1 MRNFLLTI
9 NNNKYII
16 KKKHELVVLNMSREA
31 IAKTLRRLR
40 LQSGL
45 TASEVGALI
54 GKSGKTVNAW
64 ENNRGQPDAD
74 MLMNLCDLY
83 NVKDILSEFR
93 EVERDVFTVSHH
105 EKEVVTAYRE
115 NSDMQP
121 AVDRLLGVKNNKN
134 KKKITVY
141 KAARSDD
148 GEGDGYVQVSQEQI
162 DKLLNAPETDD
173 DF

>member
-1 MRNFLLTI
+1 
-9 NNNKYII
+9 
-16 KKKHELVVLNMSREA
+16 MSREA

-64 ENNRGQPDAD
+64 ENNKGQPDAD
-74 MLMNLCDLY
+74 MLMSLCDVY

-93 EVERDVFTVSHH
+93 EVEADVFTVSHH

-121 AVDRLLGVKNNKN
+121 AVDRLLGVNRK

-148 GEGDGYVQVSQEQI
+148 GEEDGYIQVSQDQI
-162 DKLLNAPETDD
+162 DRLLNAPETDD

>member
-1 MRNFLLTI
+1 
-9 NNNKYII
+9 
-16 KKKHELVVLNMSREA
+16 MSREA

-74 MLMNLCDLY
+74 MLMSLCDVY

-93 EVERDVFTVSHH
+93 EVEADVFTVSHH

-121 AVDRLLGVKNNKN
+121 AVDRLLGVNRK

-148 GEGDGYVQVSQEQI
+148 GEEDGYIQVSQDQI
-162 DKLLNAPETDD
+162 DRLLNAPETDD